1 MTKNNHIEWL
11 ESLRKGGQSA
21 SCIDLF
27 AGDGGLSEGFRLAG
41 FHVLAANDF
50 DTHCAATFRANNPSV
65 PFFLQP
71 IERLYP
77 EDILRA
83 ARMRPGEVDCII
95 GGPPCQAFSV
105 YNHQRGMHDERSGLF
120 REYLRIV
127 AGIMPRFVVMENV
140 PGMSSVEGGRAIKE
154 ITSGLSSLGYTV
166 ENKILKAEEFG
177 VPQERRRM
185 FFVGTLGPR
194 FVWPQPTHGGSLAPF
209 VTVEDAIGDLPE
221 LRNAE
226 GVEESIHGQPA
237 LSSYQAFLRNASPA
251 LFNHVAP
258 SLSKINLDRMCFIPP
273 GGSWRDIPV
282 ELLPTGMKRARRCD
296 HTKRYGRLHPDGLA
310 CTILTKCDPHWGAFF
325 HYSQDRSITVREAA
339 RLQSFPDS
347 FRFCG
352 PKVEQYRQ
360 VGNAVPV
367 ILAAA
372 VAANVLFALCKDE
385 EAMRVAHQSLR
396 SNLRNPWRTGSPDD
410 QPGQCR
416 LSMPLHQLHL
426 RQKKSEL

>member
-1 MTKNNHIEWL
+1 
-11 ESLRKGGQSA
+11 
-21 SCIDLF
+21 
-27 AGDGGLSEGFRLAG
+27 
-41 FHVLAANDF
+41 
-50 DTHCAATFRANNPSV
+50 
-65 PFFLQP
+65 
-71 IERLYP
+71 
-77 EDILRA
+77 
-83 ARMRPGEVDCII
+83 
-95 GGPPCQAFSV
+95 
-105 YNHQRGMHDERSGLF
+105 
-120 REYLRIV
+120 
-127 AGIMPRFVVMENV
+127 
-140 PGMSSVEGGRAIKE
+140 MSSVEGGRAIKE